1 MQCKAMVSVYVIVY
15 NDFKCTWNDFRE
27 VCVSEIGDKL
37 LLVYGECVCG
47 KMVCVS
53 GIEVM

>member
-1 MQCKAMVSVYVIVY
+1 MSVHVIVY

-27 VCVSEIGDKL
+27 VCVSEIGGKL
-37 LLVYGECVCG
+37 LLVYRECVCG
-47 KMVCVS
+47 GMMCPS